1 VETLLKL
8 NLSFEKNQL
17 EKRMV
22 IEAIEKSQKGQGL
35 KMGQFQEKM
44 YRYDWYGMI
53 HTEKSVFKP
62 PISHW

>member
-1 VETLLKL
+1 METLLKL

-35 KMGQFQEKM
+35 KMGQFQEKTG
-44 YRYDWYGMI
+44 WI
-53 HTEKSVFKP
+53 
-62 PISHW
+62 

>member
-1 VETLLKL
+1 METLLKL

-35 KMGQFQEKM
+35 KMGHFEQKTVWIEFIRYES
-44 YRYDWYGMI
+44 YRMMNHI
-53 HTEKSVFKP
+53 
-62 PISHW
+62 I

>member
-1 VETLLKL
+1 METLLKL

-44 YRYDWYGMI
+44 YRYD
-53 HTEKSVFKP
+53 
-62 PISHW
+62 